1 MIGAYIG
8 IKALDSLI
16 IGIMAFILLSIV
28 NSEYAVLL
36 SIIVGC
42 TNMIPYF
49 GPFVGEIVGFLINLF
64 VSPIKAVI
72 VFVVLFSL
80 QMFDGWYLDPKFVG
94 NKVGVRP
101 FWIIYAVVIG
111 GGFF

>member
-1 MIGAYIG
+1 
-8 IKALDSLI
+8 
-16 IGIMAFILLSIV
+16 MAFILLSIV

-80 QMFDGWYLDPKFVG
+80 QMFDGWYLDPKLVG

-101 FWIIYAVVIG
+101 FGLYMLWLLVEDSLSGRNAFRLTYSSSNKYLL
-111 GGFF
+111 

>member
-1 MIGAYIG
+1 
-8 IKALDSLI
+8 
-16 IGIMAFILLSIV
+16 
-28 NSEYAVLL
+28 
-36 SIIVGC
+36 
-42 TNMIPYF
+42 MIPYF

-80 QMFDGWYLDPKFVG
+80 QMFDGWYLDPKLVG

-111 GGFF
+111 GGFFGVAGMLLGSPTAAVINIYYKRIVGKKLSKKKAEK